1 MRNLIVFILLLICH
15 TYFGQ
20 ETGRILNGVA
30 APENAYP
37 WMVSVRF
44 HDPSPPNRMLTVCGG
59 SIISDIFVLTAAS
72 CFFNAHTFPHIFTIK
87 AGAHKIDNENDELAQ
102 ARTISHII
110 THPNYNNSNY
120 LNDLALVRVTP
131 PFNLKAINVNT
142 ISLSNLTSVEN
153 MFLLTIGWGVIHQ
166 TNQSVAAT
174 TLQEIVI
181 QEDVECTNTKMTNST
196 TQLCAPGTCTRDSG
210 GPLMTFSNDTQ
221 DYELVGVTSFRSSC
235 TTEGLFTRVA
245 PFLDWISGI
254 LENPPPTPPIV
265 TTTIQTTTTT
275 GRPITFPCNISRSCG
290 CSSVPVVFH
299 DEPSSSI
306 KHQQRIV
313 GGEAAQPHSW
323 PWTVSIQAFIGH
335 NCGGALINS
344 EWVLSA
350 AHCPLH
356 SISTVHI
363 GLHNIS
369 SLAPII
375 RNVSKVVVHPDFVPP
390 PQHINDIA
398 LLRLSSPVDFAA
410 AGEYAG
416 ISCLPTQS
424 NDLNYPKPGTRLAV
438 VGWGRLVYNGAA
450 AKELQ
455 QVRVMTID
463 NDDQRCNNSIYD
475 KQRQFCALVDGGGK
489 DACQGDSGGPIHQWL
504 DDHWEQV
511 GIVSYGTGCAVATNP
526 GIYTRLSYYHDWI
539 QKTINEIDTTTIAPS
554 TSASTTT
561 TTVSSTTTS
570 TITTTVLSTSTSTT
584 TTTTVSST
592 STSTTTA
599 TVSSTSTLQTT
610 TSNAIKI
617 NSKVLFILIIFILLH
632 FFLI

>member
-72 CFFNAHTFPHIFTIK
+72 CFFNAQTFPHIFTIK
-87 AGAHKIDNENDELAQ
+87 AGALKIDNENDELAQ

-174 TLQEIVI
+174 TLQEIII
-181 QEDVECTNTKMTNST
+181 QEDIECTNTKMTNST

-210 GPLMTFSNDTQ
+210 GPLMTFSNNTQ
-221 DYELVGVTSFRSSC
+221 DYELVGVTSFRSAC

-275 GRPITFPCNISRSCG
+275 GQPITFPCDISRSCG

-410 AGEYAG
+410 AGVHAG

-424 NDLNYPKPGTRLAV
+424 NDLNYPETGTRLAV

-511 GIVSYGTGCAVATNP
+511 GIVSYGTGCAAATNP

-539 QKTINEIDTTTIAPS
+539 QKTINEIDTTTIAPLTFASSTTGTVSS

-561 TTVSSTTTS
+561 TTIVPP
-570 TITTTVLSTSTSTT
+570 TSTSTT
-584 TTTTVSST
+584 TT
-592 STSTTTA
+592 

-610 TSNAIKI
+610 TSNAIQI

>member
-15 TYFGQ
+15 TYFGE

-44 HDPSPPNRMLTVCGG
+44 HDPAPPNRMLTVCGG

-72 CFFNAHTFPHIFTIK
+72 CFFNAHTFPHVFTIK

-142 ISLSNLTSVEN
+142 IYLSNLTSVEN
-153 MFLLTIGWGVIHQ
+153 MFLLTIGWGVTHQ

-174 TLQEIVI
+174 TLQEILI
-181 QEDVECTNTKMTNST
+181 QEDIECTNTKMTNST

-275 GRPITFPCNISRSCG
+275 GQPITFPCDISRSCG

-410 AGEYAG
+410 AGVHAG

-424 NDLNYPKPGTRLAV
+424 NDLNYPKTGTRLAV

-511 GIVSYGTGCAVATNP
+511 GIVSYGTGCAAATNP

-561 TTVSSTTTS
+561 TTVSSTFTS
-570 TITTTVLSTSTSTT
+570 T

-592 STSTTTA
+592 STSTITT

-632 FFLI
+632 FYLI

>member
-44 HDPSPPNRMLTVCGG
+44 HDPAPPNRMLTVCGG

-72 CFFNAHTFPHIFTIK
+72 CFFNAHTFPHVFTIK

-142 ISLSNLTSVEN
+142 IYLSNLTSVEN
-153 MFLLTIGWGVIHQ
+153 MFLLTIGWGVTHQ

-174 TLQEIVI
+174 TLQEILI
-181 QEDVECTNTKMTNST
+181 QEDIECTNTKMTNST

-210 GPLMTFSNDTQ
+210 GPLMTFSNNTQ

-275 GRPITFPCNISRSCG
+275 GQPISFPCDISRSCG

-410 AGEYAG
+410 AGVHAG

-424 NDLNYPKPGTRLAV
+424 NDLNYPKTGTRLAV
-438 VGWGRLVYNGAA
+438 VGWGRLVYNGVA

-511 GIVSYGTGCAVATNP
+511 GIVSYGTGCAAATNP

-561 TTVSSTTTS
+561 TIVS
-570 TITTTVLSTSTSTT
+570 STSTSTT
-584 TTTTVSST
+584 TTTTVPST
-592 STSTTTA
+592 SASTTTTTA
-599 TVSSTSTLQTT
+599 SSTSTLQTT
-610 TSNAIKI
+610 TSNATKI